1 MLNGKAKEEF
11 EKWFFNYYNKDK
23 ISVAMVNHDVIF
35 KSLQEIVQQSYI
47 ISWFDSVGIYI
58 YIDIARFSQSEY
70 GSTATIWYNVFRDFY
85 EIDNFKT
92 RNQATTKAIE
102 KAVEIFNQLNK

>member
-23 ISVAMVNHDVIF
+23 VSVAMVNHDVIF

-47 ISWFDSVGIYI
+47 IEWFDSIGYFLDRDMAERNYKLWTKDNWEKEPII
-58 YIDIARFSQSEY
+58 IDCMYCEKLSE
-70 GSTATIWYNVFRDFY
+70 WLP
-85 EIDNFKT
+85 
-92 RNQATTKAIE
+92 KAIE
-102 KAVEIFNQLNK
+102 KVSEIFNQLNK